1 MLSRRKFT
9 RLAFQAG
16 LATASAPLW
25 LNEISERAFAQSASP
40 YQAVVVVTMGGGNDS
55 NNMLIPMDSADYQ
68 QYSALRPSI
77 AIPQSACNILSSGS
91 SQQTYGLHPALSNVA
106 GLYNNGNALVV
117 ANVGPLSQPVTKSQ
131 LLQQPDLVPQAL
143 LSHPAGIAQWESA
156 TALALPPTGWGG
168 RIADVISGQSG
179 ALPPVL
185 DVANASI
192 FTVGRSVQGIVVQ
205 GSATSSAYPIGMLS
219 SILAIASADSQS
231 SNLIVSQAAQ
241 LRIQAMKQQALLA
254 QAQTSGPSL
263 KTQFPNSSFGQ
274 QLQTVASTIN
284 GRSVVGATRQIFYCQ
299 QGSYDTH
306 ENQLTTHSSYL
317 EEFDGGIGA
326 FISALHEMGLTDQ
339 VLLCTHSDFNRTMIA
354 NGSAGTD
361 HAWGGHQLVIGGGV
375 KGGRIIGTYPD
386 LELNGSL
393 DFNGAGT
400 WIPSLSVTQMTAGIG
415 TWMGLS
421 SSQIAGV
428 FPDLAN
434 FPTGAVSLI

>member
-1 MLSRRKFT
+1 
-9 RLAFQAG
+9 
-16 LATASAPLW
+16 
-25 LNEISERAFAQSASP
+25 
-40 YQAVVVVTMGGGNDS
+40 
-55 NNMLIPMDSADYQ
+55 
-68 QYSALRPSI
+68 
-77 AIPQSACNILSSGS
+77 
-91 SQQTYGLHPALSNVA
+91 
-106 GLYNNGNALVV
+106 
-117 ANVGPLSQPVTKSQ
+117 
-131 LLQQPDLVPQAL
+131 
-143 LSHPAGIAQWESA
+143 
-156 TALALPPTGWGG
+156 
-168 RIADVISGQSG
+168 
-179 ALPPVL
+179 
-185 DVANASI
+185 
-192 FTVGRSVQGIVVQ
+192 
-205 GSATSSAYPIGMLS
+205 
-219 SILAIASADSQS
+219 
-231 SNLIVSQAAQ
+231 
-241 LRIQAMKQQALLA
+241 
-254 QAQTSGPSL
+254 L